1 MAGAAPRF
9 RLIDFLVRW
18 LFTFALLTAIYNPT
32 GYSYVD
38 WLLVP
43 GSEYLPVKIFVGL
56 TLALGVW
63 FIYAM
68 ALRAMKSWGVLLGA
82 LFFGSAAWAL
92 ENQGLL
98 PRSLTFL
105 FVLGQAGAA
114 AWLAAG
120 MSLVLVRQNVA
131 GHVTAVDEV
140 H

>member
-9 RLIDFLVRW
+9 RFIDFTVRW
-18 LFTFALLTAIYNPT
+18 LFTFALMTAIYNPT

-43 GSEYLPVKIFVGL
+43 GSEYVPVKIFIGL
-56 TLALGVW
+56 SLLLLLW
-63 FIYAM
+63 FIFAM
-68 ALRAMKSWGVLLGA
+68 AMRAMKSWGVFLGW
-82 LFFGSAAWAL
+82 LFFGSAAWAMD
-92 ENQGLL
+92 NQGLL
-98 PRSLTFL
+98 PRSLPFL
-105 FVLGQAGAA
+105 FVLGQAGLA

-120 MSLVLVRQNVA
+120 MSLVLLRQHVS